1 MNQKG
6 QGLIEAL
13 IALGAAVIIIAA
25 MTIAVITAL
34 NNADFSSYQ
43 NLATNYAQQGIEIIQ
58 QKSQVAWTTI
68 PTRLA
73 TYCLAQGATDLP
85 PQAVSSCT
93 TVNIDNKFIRQVKF
107 TPESSNCGGST
118 QVEVMVSWTD
128 SKCSG
133 IAGYCHQVTLD
144 SCLAD
149 IYRLV
154 TPTPPPT
161 P

>member
-6 QGLIEAL
+6 QGLVEAL

-43 NLATNYAQQGIEIIQ
+43 NLATNYAQQGIEIVQ
-58 QKSQVAWTTI
+58 QKSQLAWTSI
-68 PTRLA
+68 PTNQA
-73 TYCLAQGATDLP
+73 TYCLPQGATDIS
-85 PQAVSSCT
+85 QAVFSCT
-93 TVNIDNKFIRQVKF
+93 TVNVDNKFIRKVTF
-107 TPESSNCGGST
+107 TPESSKCSGST
-118 QVEVMVSWTD
+118 QVEVTVSWTD
-128 SKCSG
+128 GKCSG
-133 IAGYCHQVTLD
+133 ALDYCHQVVLD

-154 TPTPPPT
+154 TPTPTPT

>member
-58 QKSQVAWTTI
+58 QKSQLAWTTI
-68 PTRLA
+68 PVNQA

-85 PQAVSSCT
+85 PQAVFSCAT
-93 TVNIDNKFIRQVKF
+93 INVDNKFVRQVTF
-107 TPESSNCGGST
+107 TPKSGSCGGST
-118 QVEVMVSWTD
+118 QVEVTVSWTD
-128 SKCSG
+128 GKCSG
-133 IAGYCHQVTLD
+133 AADYCHQVTLD

-154 TPTPPPT
+154 TPTPT